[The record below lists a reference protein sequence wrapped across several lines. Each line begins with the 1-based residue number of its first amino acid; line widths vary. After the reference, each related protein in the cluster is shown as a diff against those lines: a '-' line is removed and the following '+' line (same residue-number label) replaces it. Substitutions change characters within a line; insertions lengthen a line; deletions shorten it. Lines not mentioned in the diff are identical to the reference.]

1 MEPMSK
7 WQNAVFILGALLMLI
22 GAVSSIFRW
31 PPHPYVFT
39 AGAVCYAAMQAMQRY
54 TGSSL
59 TVNRLLRI
67 QTLSGLLLVAT
78 GVLMYANAG
87 NPFGL
92 GQLDYLTYIH
102 GKWVVTLLL
111 AAILQLYTTYR
122 IGTELEKGKNE

>member
-1 MEPMSK
+1 MTK
-7 WQNAVFILGALLMLI
+7 WQNALFVLGAVLMFV

-31 PPHPYVFT
+31 PAHPYVFT
-39 AGAVCYAAMQAMQRY
+39 VGALCYAVTQMMQRY
-54 TGSSL
+54 EDSSL

-67 QTLSGLLLVAT
+67 QAISGLLLIAT

-92 GQLDYLTYIH
+92 EWLTFLTYIR

-122 IGTELEKGKNE
+122 IGAELEKGKK

>member
-1 MEPMSK
+1 MEPMNK
-7 WQNAVFILGALLMLI
+7 WQNAIFILGALLMFV

-39 AGAVCYAAMQAMQRY
+39 AGALCYTAMQTMQRY
-54 TGSSL
+54 EGGNL
-59 TVNRLLRI
+59 TINRLLRI
-67 QTLSGLLLVAT
+67 QTLSGLLLIAT
-78 GVLMYANAG
+78 GVLMYANEG

-92 GQLDYLTYIH
+92 EWLTFLTYIR

-122 IGTELEKGKNE
+122 ISAELEKG